1 MAHLFCLYSEAL
13 ESCKKCSTHCPEYW
27 FSHRISSCLE
37 KKIVQLPCVLTA
49 GKELTFS
56 AADFNRGIEFMLA
69 TKAHLNL

>member
-1 MAHLFCLYSEAL
+1 M
-13 ESCKKCSTHCPEYW
+13 
-27 FSHRISSCLE
+27 
-37 KKIVQLPCVLTA
+37 QLPCVLTA